1 MQHEEFRIFSV
12 SHKDVQKKYTCV
24 VCYSLKARFVSG
36 ASIGLLY
43 AFHIVKLWFF
53 TIQDANMPRKLALSL
68 VFTVLLASGAQ
79 AQGLSP
85 VEQRISD
92 EVKAWQPEAIKL
104 LEQSARINSGTYN
117 LPGVRAVGEV
127 YRKELD
133 ALGFK
138 TAWIDMPPDMKRAG
152 HLVANRSGPQG
163 KVKGKRLLLL
173 GHLDTVFEPDAPAP
187 LWERESETSA
197 RGQGVG
203 DMKGGNVVVIAA
215 LRALHR
221 AGALDN
227 TTITIV
233 FTGDE
238 EEAGHPREVSRR
250 DMIELAR
257 RSDVALSFEGAITGP
272 DGQAMATVGRRA
284 TASFDLDVKGR
295 QGHSQG
301 VFGNAGFGAVYEAAR
316 ILDGFRQQVVEPGL
330 TFNPGVILGGTDV
343 SFDEANVK
351 GVAAGKTNVIAN
363 TVTVRSD
370 LRYLDYAQR
379 DRAQA
384 RMREIV
390 AQSLPGASASIT
402 FRDSYPPMAVTP
414 GNLKLLELYSQASN
428 DAGLGTVGAVPP
440 TARGA
445 GDIQFV
451 APLIDSLDGLGASGG
466 AAHSPNERVDL
477 TSLERSAIR
486 AALLMYRLTR

>member
-1 MQHEEFRIFSV
+1 
-12 SHKDVQKKYTCV
+12 
-24 VCYSLKARFVSG
+24 
-36 ASIGLLY
+36 
-43 AFHIVKLWFF
+43 
-53 TIQDANMPRKLALSL
+53 MPRPFSLSFVLPALLS
-68 VFTVLLASGAQ
+68 TLLATAAQ

-85 VEQRISD
+85 TEQGIVD
-92 EVKAWQPEAIKL
+92 EVKSWQLDAIKL
-104 LEQSARINSGTYN
+104 LERSARINSGTFN
-117 LPGVRAVGEV
+117 LAGVRAVGEV
-127 YRKELD
+127 YRKELE

-138 TAWIDMPPDMKRAG
+138 TVWIDMPREMGRAG
-152 HLVANRSGPQG
+152 HLVANRTGAQG
-163 KVKGKRLLLL
+163 KTRGKRLLLL

-187 LWERESETSA
+187 LWERETDSTA

-203 DMKGGNVVVIAA
+203 DMKGGNVVAIAA

-221 AGALDN
+221 AGALDGA
-227 TTITIV
+227 TITVV

-250 DMIELAR
+250 DMVELAKL
-257 RSDVALSFEGAITGP
+257 SDVALSFEGAVSGP
-272 DGQAMATVGRRA
+272 DGQPMATVGRRA
-284 TASFDLDVKGR
+284 TAFFDLDVKGR
-295 QGHSQG
+295 QGHSSS
-301 VFGNAGFGAVYEAAR
+301 VFGRSGYGAVYEAAR

-343 SFDEANVK
+343 SIDEANSR
-351 GVAAGKTNVIAN
+351 GTAAGKTNVVAN
-363 TVTVRSD
+363 TVTVRGD

-379 DRAQA
+379 DRAHA

-390 AQSLPGASASIT
+390 AQSLPGAGASIT

-414 GNLKLLELYSQASN
+414 GNLKLLALYSQASL
-428 DAGLGTVGAVPP
+428 DAGLGAVGAVPP

-451 APLIDSLDGLGASGG
+451 APIIDSLDGLGASGG
-466 AAHSPNERVDL
+466 AAHSPDERVDL